1 MPSKIKKRGENTYLL
16 SVAHGYELNGKQ
28 RVYTKTVTANNE
40 RELQKQYSLF
50 VAEVER
56 GEVSTS
62 GNMTLSQFYDYWKE
76 HYAIMI
82 KKHEP
87 TTLAYNDHLFD
98 RIRISL
104 GNKKLNKIE
113 PKHLLAFYKNLAEP
127 GIKKVPTK
135 KNSTEKKPPEK
146 LSSNTIKKHHTLIS
160 TMLNVAV
167 KWNLIPYNPAKRIEP
182 PKAEIEQKTVYTEEQ
197 LGQFIQALKP
207 QPVKYKAMVFL
218 ALTCGLRR
226 EEILGLQ
233 WKHFDFENKTV
244 KIEQAVVYTK
254 QTGVIAKKTKN
265 ERSTRLLT
273 FPSYILPVLKQHK
286 TGQLA
291 NRLQLGTKWEGAKEA
306 EDDFVFTQWSGKLMF
321 PYTMNKWLTK
331 FVENNNLP
339 KITPHIFRHM
349 AATYL
354 ITAGHDIRT
363 VSGKLG
369 HSQTSTTMNI
379 YSHLMDKAEKETADT
394 MGDILKNATEQ
405 SEQKKQTK

>member
-1 MPSKIKKRGENTYLL
+1 MPSKIKQRGENTYLL
-16 SVAHGYELNGKQ
+16 SVASGYEANGKQ
-28 RVYTKTVTANNE
+28 RVYTKTITSTNE
-40 RELQKQYSLF
+40 KDLQKKYSLF

-62 GNMTLSQFYDYWKE
+62 GNMTLGQFYDYWKE

-82 KKHEP
+82 KKHEA
-87 TTLAYNDHLFD
+87 TTLAYNDQLFK
-98 RIRISL
+98 RIRVSL

-127 GIKKVPTK
+127 GIKKVQVK
-135 KNSTEKKPPEK
+135 KGEKKPPEK
-146 LSSNTIKKHHTLIS
+146 LSSNTIKKHHTLLC

-167 KWNLIPYNPAKRIEP
+167 QWNMIPYNPAKRIEP
-182 PKAEIEQKTVYTEEQ
+182 PKVEVAQKTVYTEEQ
-197 LGQFIQALKP
+197 LAQFMKALIP
-207 QPVKYKAMVFL
+207 QPAKYKAMIFL

-233 WKHFDFENKTV
+233 WKHFDFEKTTV

-265 ERSTRLLT
+265 DSSVRLLT
-273 FPSYILPVLKQHK
+273 FPASIIPVLKQHK
-286 TGQLA
+286 AGQLA
-291 NRLQLGTKWEGAKEA
+291 SRLQLGTKWEGGESP
-306 EDDFVFTQWSGKLMF
+306 EDDFIFTQWNGKPMF
-321 PYTMNKWLTK
+321 PYSMNKWLSN
-331 FVENNNLP
+331 FVKDNNLP

-349 AATYL
+349 TATYL

-379 YSHLMDKAEKETADT
+379 YSHLVEKAEKETANT
-394 MGDILKNATEQ
+394 MELLLQKATDQ
-405 SEQKKQTK
+405 TTQKKQAE

>member
-16 SVAHGYELNGKQ
+16 SVAAGYEPNGKQ
-28 RVYTKTVTANNE
+28 KVYTKTVTANSE
-40 RELQKQYSLF
+40 RELQKLYALF

-82 KKHEP
+82 KKHEA

-98 RIRISL
+98 RIRVSL
-104 GNKKLNKIE
+104 GSKKLNKIE
-113 PKHLLAFYKNLAEP
+113 PKHLLAFYKNLSEP

-135 KNSTEKKPPEK
+135 KDSTEKKPPEK
-146 LSSNTIKKHHTLIS
+146 LSSNTIKKHHTLLS

-182 PKAEIEQKTVYTEEQ
+182 PKAEIEQKEVYTEEQ
-197 LGQFIQALKP
+197 LGQFIKALNT

-233 WKHFDFENKTV
+233 WRHFDFENNTV

-273 FPSYILPVLKQHK
+273 FPAYIVPVLKQHK
-286 TGQLA
+286 AGQLA
-291 NRLQLGTKWEGAKEA
+291 CRLQLGTKWEGAKEA
-306 EDDFVFTQWSGKLMF
+306 EDDFVFTQWSGKPMF
-321 PYTMNKWLTK
+321 PYSMNKWLSK
-331 FVENNNLP
+331 FVKDNNLP

-379 YSHLMDKAEKETADT
+379 YSHLMDKAEKETANT
-394 MGDILKNATEQ
+394 MGDILKKAAKKT
-405 SEQKKQTK
+405 SQKKQTK